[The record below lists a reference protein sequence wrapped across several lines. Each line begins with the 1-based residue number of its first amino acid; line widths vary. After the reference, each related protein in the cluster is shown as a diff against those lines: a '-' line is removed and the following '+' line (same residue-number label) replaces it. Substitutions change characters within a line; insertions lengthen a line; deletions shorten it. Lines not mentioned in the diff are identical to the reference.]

1 MRSSVAESSFQSKR
15 CRSLCRCSAMA
26 PKRARTAASASAS
39 SSSSSQPAQLTLHG
53 GVPHHP
59 SLAGLWRDKRLTD
72 FAVSAEGV
80 EFKAHRVA
88 LASSSKYF
96 LNLFE
101 SGMRDAADATHA
113 LEGIRPKALE
123 VLLAFIY
130 EGKCRIDEGQLT
142 EVLEASARLVVDD
155 LKEACAGAIGARL
168 APSNALNVW
177 RLADVFTLPALE
189 KAAVEAALR
198 GFEELPAEQAT
209 GAEVVALVQ
218 EDRLVAR
225 SEEAVFQWV
234 RRWWEAGARPEAELL
249 AVLRHVRFAVM
260 AGGFLRETVV
270 AWPALQSVEGQR
282 MVLTAM
288 LPLADGT
295 KVVPRL
301 GFGSRLI
308 YLVGG
313 VGEGGTEMYAPQNA
327 SWTQLA
333 GMAGPRFAHGC
344 VALDGKLY
352 AVGGR
357 GANAQELDT
366 AEVYDPQTDGWQ
378 PLAKMSTGRYVSG
391 LAAVGGKIY
400 ASGGRSAI
408 SVLDSVEAYDPQLGA
423 WALVAS
429 MSVRRCGHASVV
441 LDGKIYAIGGH
452 DGAGSF
458 DTEEAYDPQA
468 NSWQRVARMPRG
480 LHSHAAAVMGG
491 KIYVTGG
498 INYGNSVNSVYVY
511 DPQADAWTQ
520 LASMGTAR
528 NVHASTAVGGK
539 LYVFGGYSTGG
550 RLSTAEAYD
559 PASGSW
565 AQVTGLTS
573 ARGSMVAVAL

>member
-1 MRSSVAESSFQSKR
+1 M
-15 CRSLCRCSAMA
+15 
-26 PKRARTAASASAS
+26 
-39 SSSSSQPAQLTLHG
+39 
-53 GVPHHP
+53 PHHP
-59 SLAGLWRDKRLTD
+59 ALAGLWRDKRLTD
-72 FAVSAEGV
+72 FALSAEGV

-142 EVLEASARLVVDD
+142 DVLEASARLVVDD

-249 AVLRHVRFAVM
+249 AVLRHVRFAAM
-260 AGGFLRETVV
+260 AAAFLRETVG
-270 AWPALQSVEGQR
+270 AWPALGSAEARG
-282 MVLTAM
+282 MLFNAM
-288 LPLADGT
+288 LPLASGT
-295 KVVPRL
+295 KVVPRS
-301 GFGSRLI
+301 GFGPRLI

-313 VGEGGTEMYAPQNA
+313 MGEGGRVSTAELYDPQAA
-327 SWTQLA
+327 SWTQRA
-333 GMAGPRFAHGC
+333 GMTAARNAHGC

-352 AVGGR
+352 AVGGF
-357 GANAQELDT
+357 GADGQELDT

-378 PLAKMSTGRYVSG
+378 PLAKMSTARYALG

-400 ASGGRSAI
+400 AIGGSGGS

-429 MSVRRCGHASVV
+429 MSGKRHCHASVV
-441 LDGKIYAIGGH
+441 LDGKIYAMGGH
-452 DGAGSF
+452 DGAGF
-458 DTEEAYDPQA
+458 LDTVEAYDPQA
-468 NSWQRVARMPRG
+468 NSWQRVASMPQR
-480 LHSHAAAVMGG
+480 LRSHAAAVMGG

-528 NVHASTAVGGK
+528 KVHASAAVGGK

-559 PASGSW
+559 PASDSW
-565 AQVTGLTS
+565 AQVTSLTS

>member
-1 MRSSVAESSFQSKR
+1 MQAWRVGLSLPVERCERRRLRRKCLGATRRETQVGLQVGQLTQCLVITTEGPTTLSPSRSRDGAE
-15 CRSLCRCSAMA
+15 A
-26 PKRARTAASASAS
+26 RAHRRRRPASAS
-39 SSSSSQPAQLTLHG
+39 SSSQSAGATTKLTLHG

-59 SLAGLWRDKRLTD
+59 ALAGLWRDKRLTD

-249 AVLRHVRFAVM
+249 AVLRHVRFAAM
-260 AGGFLRETVV
+260 AAGFLRETVI
-270 AWPALQSVEGQR
+270 AWPALSSAEARG
-282 MVLTAM
+282 M
-288 LPLADGT
+288 LLNAVAPTVDGT
-295 KVVPRL
+295 KAVPRS
-301 GFGSRLI
+301 GFGPRLI

-313 VGEGGTEMYAPQNA
+313 AARRRDAQ
-327 SWTQLA
+327 Q
-333 GMAGPRFAHGC
+333 
-344 VALDGKLY
+344 
-352 AVGGR
+352 R
-357 GANAQELDT
+357 GD
-366 AEVYDPQTDGWQ
+366 
-378 PLAKMSTGRYVSG
+378 
-391 LAAVGGKIY
+391 
-400 ASGGRSAI
+400 
-408 SVLDSVEAYDPQLGA
+408 
-423 WALVAS
+423 
-429 MSVRRCGHASVV
+429 VRPA
-441 LDGKIYAIGGH
+441 
-452 DGAGSF
+452 
-458 DTEEAYDPQA
+458 
-468 NSWQRVARMPRG
+468 
-480 LHSHAAAVMGG
+480 
-491 KIYVTGG
+491 
-498 INYGNSVNSVYVY
+498 
-511 DPQADAWTQ
+511 
-520 LASMGTAR
+520 
-528 NVHASTAVGGK
+528 
-539 LYVFGGYSTGG
+539 G
-550 RLSTAEAYD
+550 RLVDAAGRHDSRT
-559 PASGSW
+559 
-565 AQVTGLTS
+565 QR
-573 ARGSMVAVAL
+573 ARLRRSRWQALRRGRFWSR

>member
-1 MRSSVAESSFQSKR
+1 MPSLVPWFSLMDHSLSPSRAPRWRRSAPAPPRRRRQRLVLLAVR
-15 CRSLCRCSAMA
+15 RSTT
-26 PKRARTAASASAS
+26 K
-39 SSSSSQPAQLTLHG
+39 LTLHG

-142 EVLEASARLVVDD
+142 DVLEASARLVVDD

-249 AVLRHVRFAVM
+249 AVLRHVRFAAM
-260 AGGFLRETVV
+260 AAAFLRETVG
-270 AWPALQSVEGQR
+270 AWPALSSVEGQR
-282 MVLTAM
+282 MLFNAVLA
-288 LPLADGT
+288 
-295 KVVPRL
+295 
-301 GFGSRLI
+301 
-308 YLVGG
+308 
-313 VGEGGTEMYAPQNA
+313 
-327 SWTQLA
+327 
-333 GMAGPRFAHGC
+333 
-344 VALDGKLY
+344 
-352 AVGGR
+352 
-357 GANAQELDT
+357 
-366 AEVYDPQTDGWQ
+366 
-378 PLAKMSTGRYVSG
+378 
-391 LAAVGGKIY
+391 
-400 ASGGRSAI
+400 
-408 SVLDSVEAYDPQLGA
+408 
-423 WALVAS
+423 
-429 MSVRRCGHASVV
+429 
-441 LDGKIYAIGGH
+441 
-452 DGAGSF
+452 
-458 DTEEAYDPQA
+458 
-468 NSWQRVARMPRG
+468 
-480 LHSHAAAVMGG
+480 
-491 KIYVTGG
+491 
-498 INYGNSVNSVYVY
+498 
-511 DPQADAWTQ
+511 
-520 LASMGTAR
+520 
-528 NVHASTAVGGK
+528 
-539 LYVFGGYSTGG
+539 
-550 RLSTAEAYD
+550 
-559 PASGSW
+559 
-565 AQVTGLTS
+565 
-573 ARGSMVAVAL
+573 